1 MASRPQKVV
10 IIIPTYNESLTI
22 EKTLSELQKVISSI
36 ANFDIHVLVFDSAST
51 DNTQKLVNKF
61 MANNSNIHL
70 LTEKSK
76 TGLGSAYMQ
85 AMRYALSDMQAD
97 LIFEFDADLSHQPKY
112 IEPMLLQTK
121 NNDVVIGSRYVPGGS
136 IPKEWSFDRKFLSVI
151 GNFIARFML
160 TRKYKDF
167 TSGFR
172 VTKSSL
178 LKQSLPQ
185 SFLSNQYAYKI
196 QLLWLLHKAKAKI
209 YEYPIEFIDRQKGQS
224 KLPTNS
230 IYDTLKVLFVLR
242 LHELK
247 GYLKMCLV
255 GLSGLVIQLFIYN
268 LLRQYLTPF
277 YAQQIAVTVAILNNY
292 LLNSRFT
299 FKSKISISRLNKIKS
314 LILFIGYSLLMIGL
328 QTYWL
333 DFGIKYLGDGSLK
346 ENLIII
352 SGMFLGSLLNY
363 LIYSRLIWRKKFLD
377 S

>member
-1 MASRPQKVV
+1 LASRPQKVV

-22 EKTLSELQKVISSI
+22 EKTLSELEKVISSI
-36 ANFDIHVLVFDSAST
+36 ANFDIHILVFDSAST

-61 MANNSNIHL
+61 KANNSNIHL

-85 AMRYALSDMQAD
+85 AMCYALSEMKAD

-178 LKQSLPQ
+178 LKQSLPKN
-185 SFLSNQYAYKI
+185 FLSNQYAYKI
-196 QLLWLLHKAKAKI
+196 QLLWLLHKSKAKI
-209 YEYPIEFIDRQKGQS
+209 YEYPIEFVDRQKGQS

-230 IYDTLKVLFVLR
+230 IYDTLKVLFILR

-299 FKSKISISRLNKIKS
+299 FKSKISINRLIKIKS
-314 LILFIGYSLLMIGL
+314 LILFVGYSLFMIGL

-333 DFGIKYLGDGSLK
+333 DLGIKYFGDGSLK
-346 ENLIII
+346 ENMIIV

-363 LIYSRLIWRKKFLD
+363 LIYSRLIWRKK
-377 S
+377 